1 MAEWVRHLES
11 KYSMEVW
18 LVKINL
24 EKANLSKR
32 DLHELVTS
40 AILPRP
46 IAWVS
51 TVGENGVFNLA
62 PFSCFAP
69 IGLKPPL
76 IVLHITWGRDGQKK
90 DTLRNIEFSKE
101 FVINVVTEDLAEPM
115 NQTCF
120 EYSPDVSEFTEVGLT
135 PVQSEMVKAPRL
147 AESPVNMEC
156 RALQI
161 MEFGKVPEGGHV
173 IIGEVLV
180 VHIKDELWAGDQI
193 DISKLKAIG
202 RLGGDLYCRTTNR
215 FEMHRPRP
223 DII

>member
-76 IVLHITWGRDGQKK
+76 IVLHITWRRDGQKK

-101 FVINVVTEDLAEPM
+101 FVINVVTEA
-115 NQTCF
+115 
-120 EYSPDVSEFTEVGLT
+120 
-135 PVQSEMVKAPRL
+135 
-147 AESPVNMEC
+147 
-156 RALQI
+156 
-161 MEFGKVPEGGHV
+161 
-173 IIGEVLV
+173 
-180 VHIKDELWAGDQI
+180 
-193 DISKLKAIG
+193 
-202 RLGGDLYCRTTNR
+202 
-215 FEMHRPRP
+215 
-223 DII
+223 